1 MLELVLQTFTLPPL
15 HQQEAWFWIPIMI
28 AGTLLA
34 TVIIIARSGNTET
47 EPLKGK
53 TLGVLGMPESGKTQF
68 LMNLRGIKY
77 KSYQQTSVDEYK
89 TFIFKIGDRQ
99 IKIEGGKDIG
109 GSEHNIRSYY
119 EKFLKE
125 KDNCIFLF
133 NIQKYKD
140 EPNYRKD
147 TNARLDF
154 INNHVT
160 DHSKFAIIGTHVDQA
175 RIKKGENIVAIVQ
188 AMVTRKPYARLF
200 NINFFASNL
209 LEKDDMHT
217 ITRKLLLEDE

>member
-1 MLELVLQTFTLPPL
+1 MLELVLQTFTMPPL

-28 AGTLLA
+28 AGSLLGGILAGILSDYTPTLKL
-34 TVIIIARSGNTET
+34 E
-47 EPLKGK
+47 GK

-68 LMNLRGIKY
+68 LMNLRGKEY
-77 KSYQQTSVDEYK
+77 KSYQQTNVDDYK
-89 TFIFKIGDRQ
+89 TFDFKIGDRK
-99 IKIEGGKDIG
+99 IIIEGGKDIG
-109 GSEHNIRSYY
+109 GSEHNIRCFY
-119 EKFLKE
+119 ETFLKTQ
-125 KDNCIFLF
+125 DNCIFLF

-175 RIKKGENIVAIVQ
+175 IIEKGQSILAIVQ
-188 AMVTRKPYARLF
+188 NLVAGKPYARLF

-209 LEKDDMHT
+209 LDKEDMNT
-217 ITRKLLLEDE
+217 ITRKLFLEDE

>member
-28 AGTLLA
+28 AGSILGGILAGILSDNTPTLKL
-34 TVIIIARSGNTET
+34 E
-47 EPLKGK
+47 GK
-53 TLGVLGMPESGKTQF
+53 ILGVLGMPESGKTQF
-68 LMNLRGIKY
+68 LMNLRGKEY
-77 KSYQQTSVDEYK
+77 KSYQQTNVDKYE

-99 IKIEGGKDIG
+99 IKIEGGEDIG

-175 RIKKGENIVAIVQ
+175 KIEKGQSILAIVQ
-188 AMVTRKPYARLF
+188 NLVEGKPYARLF
-200 NINFFASNL
+200 NYNFFASNL
-209 LEKDDMHT
+209 LNEDDMNT
-217 ITRKLLLEDE
+217 ITRKLFLEDE

>member
-28 AGTLLA
+28 AGSILGGILAGILSDNTPTLKL
-34 TVIIIARSGNTET
+34 E
-47 EPLKGK
+47 GK

-68 LMNLRGIKY
+68 LMNLRGKEY
-77 KSYQQTSVDEYK
+77 KSYQQTNVDKYE

-99 IKIEGGKDIG
+99 IKIEGGEDIG

-154 INNHVT
+154 INNYVT

-175 RIKKGENIVAIVQ
+175 KIEKGQSILAIVQ
-188 AMVTRKPYARLF
+188 NLVEGKPYARLF
-200 NINFFASNL
+200 NYNFFASNL
-209 LEKDDMHT
+209 LNEDDMNT
-217 ITRKLLLEDE
+217 ITRKLFLEDE